1 MSECPLFLRLN
12 NIALYMYTA
21 HSTYL
26 FVGQWTLGLFPPLA
40 IINNAALSVGVQI
53 LGCPESFLECFHNMG
68 KPKSIF
74 WPTRYL
80 YESLLSILLV
90 YAQKWNCWSEG
101 SMNSHSRLCF

>member
-26 FVGQWTLGLFPPLA
+26 FVCQWTLGLFPPLA

-74 WPTRYL
+74 WQT
-80 YESLLSILLV
+80 
-90 YAQKWNCWSEG
+90 
-101 SMNSHSRLCF
+101 

>member
-1 MSECPLFLRLN
+1 
-12 NIALYMYTA
+12 MYTA

-74 WPTRYL
+74 GQPDICMNLFFQFFWCMPR
-80 YESLLSILLV
+80 SGI
-90 YAQKWNCWSEG
+90 AGQKAV
-101 SMNSHSRLCF
+101 